1 MATAL
6 HKALFDVPVGQAG
19 SGRLRYAKAMSLY
32 QSGQMS
38 PELLE
43 VYRVCCKFDSED
55 PVEVAEQGGVSL
67 GAFEPKPSER

>member
-1 MATAL
+1 MTTAL

-19 SGRLRYAKAMSLY
+19 SGRFRYAKAMSLY
-32 QSGQMS
+32 QIGQMT

-55 PVEVAEQGGVSL
+55 PLAVAAQGGVSL
-67 GAFEPKPSER
+67 NGFDQK